1 MCTSFLVEEGL
12 FFTYLSWASV
22 SVPSCFSLSS
32 YPVVILSSMAAL
44 GTRKNPHTTAL
55 KTSTSIDLQTE
66 GVHFLSTS
74 THRLPPVPC
83 SWLCPERWN
92 RDLPEPHGRL
102 ERDWWWGARAR
113 VSQQAGTDKKKC
125 CFFFFCNDI
134 CKSLW
139 SETVTFILSVRLS
152 PTHRPVLLA

>member
-32 YPVVILSSMAAL
+32 YPVVILSSMAA
-44 GTRKNPHTTAL
+44 HTTAL

-66 GVHFLSTS
+66 EVHFLSTS
-74 THRLPPVPC
+74 IHRLPPVPC
-83 SWLCPERWN
+83 SWLCPEHWN

-102 ERDWWWGARAR
+102 ERNWWWGARAR
-113 VSQQAGTDKKKC
+113 VSQQAGTDRKKMLVV
-125 CFFFFCNDI
+125 FFFFCNDI